1 MSSNLEFIFLGI
13 LCVLGAICGFIA
25 KKKGYSFWHWFFAG
39 LLTYDLFFVSMFII
53 SFLPN
58 VMSFDEEAQSKIYD
72 TNKKYAW
79 GIILGHI
86 SFKIFEISLAKILG

>member
-1 MSSNLEFIFLGI
+1 LFLTALASVNLG
-13 LCVLGAICGFIA
+13 LGA
-25 KKKGYSFWHWFFAG
+25 
-39 LLTYDLFFVSMFII
+39 MFII
-53 SFLPN
+53 SFLPD
-58 VMSFDEEAQSKIYD
+58 VKSFDEEVQSKIYD